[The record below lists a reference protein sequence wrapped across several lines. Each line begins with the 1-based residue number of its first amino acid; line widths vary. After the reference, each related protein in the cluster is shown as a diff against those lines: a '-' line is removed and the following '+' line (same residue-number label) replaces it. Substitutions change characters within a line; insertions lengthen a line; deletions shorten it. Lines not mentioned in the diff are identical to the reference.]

1 MPATTSSRTKTEA
14 KPYDRPAK
22 GKGKAKAS
30 EPAGTGAPSSKQA
43 SRKGKK
49 AWRKNV
55 DITAEEAALE
65 AARAEERLTGGKVES
80 RSNESL
86 FTIDTEGDV
95 ESEPAQGW

>member
-1 MPATTSSRTKTEA
+1 MPATTSKSRTES

-22 GKGKAKAS
+22 GKGKDKA
-30 EPAGTGAPSSKQA
+30 PVGTGAPAQLKQS

-55 DITAEEAALE
+55 DISAEEQALE

-80 RSNESL
+80 RSNDAL

-95 ESEPAQGW
+95 ESEWRR